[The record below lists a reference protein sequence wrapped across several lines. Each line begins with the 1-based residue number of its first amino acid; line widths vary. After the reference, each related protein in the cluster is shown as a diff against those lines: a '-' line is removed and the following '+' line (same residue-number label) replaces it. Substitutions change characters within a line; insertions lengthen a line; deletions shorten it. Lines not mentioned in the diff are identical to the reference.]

1 MNFFYYVAMIYVSG
15 MAATAVA
22 VCLGCS
28 VTDPK
33 MAMEFL
39 PVLFVPQFL
48 FAGFFVPTSYIPI
61 WLR

>member
-1 MNFFYYVAMIYVSG
+1 MNIVLFFAIIYVLA

-22 VCLGCS
+22 VLLGCS

-33 MAMEFL
+33 IGQEFL
-39 PVLFVPQFL
+39 PVLFVPQLL
-48 FAGFFVPTSYIPI
+48 FAGFFVPTDFIPI